1 MASSVSFVSLEYAVY
16 LHQQDFAGWGVAI
29 LSTIMFGLKEQFI
42 SSVFLSTWK
51 WFLESSY
58 SVSNG

>member
-42 SSVFLSTWK
+42 SSVFLST
-51 WFLESSY
+51 
-58 SVSNG
+58 